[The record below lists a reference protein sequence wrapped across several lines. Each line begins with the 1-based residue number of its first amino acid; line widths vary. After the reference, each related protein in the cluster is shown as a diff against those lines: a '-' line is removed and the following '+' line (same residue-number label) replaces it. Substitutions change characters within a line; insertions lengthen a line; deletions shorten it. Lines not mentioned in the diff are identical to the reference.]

1 MDRVERNEWFPA
13 RQLLFWNTP
22 VTILHLLVSWR
33 SNPGVSY
40 SLSSLWCKQKWDKA
54 QYHCIRHAQRAL
66 RWGGAS
72 RSHALCGAMS
82 RRRAAGWTSVS
93 FSAGRT
99 KPRKKLCVCGEKE
112 KPDEKQSKP
121 LFLSFLFLFFFF
133 FWVWSEQI
141 GQKKKKKKEWS
152 SYFVGGRIGTPMAR
166 SQFPRFPFEPCV
178 SACET
183 QRPHTHTHRHSL
195 CLALRGAHN
204 TMAWKDPPLRSH

>member
-121 LFLSFLFLFFFF
+121 LFLSFLFFFFLSLE
-133 FWVWSEQI
+133 WTNRP
-141 GQKKKKKKEWS
+141 KKEKKRMKFLFCWWKDWHTN
-152 SYFVGGRIGTPMAR
+152 GT
-166 SQFPRFPFEPCV
+166 V
-178 SACET
+178 SVPQVSFWTVCFRVWNSAST
-183 QRPHTHTHRHSL
+183 HTHTHTHRHSL